1 MKRKIILTVIATM
14 MITMAGCG
22 KKPSD
27 SQAEPTT
34 KSTQE
39 TDVTEEK
46 ESSDVTEQ
54 KAQTDAAS
62 GDTTGV
68 YPDATGITEIA
79 MGVTEDIC
87 TFKVPLN
94 YGLAGS
100 YYDENNEGH
109 TIKGLDSA
117 TTTIEEAI
125 AEGAFSTGNHLASFT
140 MSPREMAYPRITV
153 NMYVSDM
160 MTWDELKAYYSEAKT
175 IGNENMPAL
184 LYQVEALE
192 GQAVAVALKLSDD
205 ITMQIVYEDTSSLES
220 EIGED
225 ELGQRLY
232 NLVTVK

>member
-27 SQAEPTT
+27 LQAEPTT

-39 TDVTEEK
+39 TGVTEEK
-46 ESSDVTEQ
+46 EPGNVAEQ
-54 KAQTDAAS
+54 KAQTETSS

-68 YPDATGITEIA
+68 YPNATDITEIA

-94 YGLAGS
+94 YVLAGS

-109 TIKGLDSA
+109 VIKGLNSA
-117 TTTIEEAI
+117 TTTVEEAI
-125 AEGAFSTGNHLASFT
+125 AEGSFSTGNHLASFT
-140 MSPREMAYPRITV
+140 MSSLEMESTRITV
-153 NMYVSDM
+153 DMYVSDL
-160 MTWDELKAYYSEAKT
+160 MTWDEFKTYYSEAKT

-184 LYQVEALE
+184 LYHVEALD

-205 ITMQIVYEDTSSLES
+205 ITMQIVYEGSLES

>member
-1 MKRKIILTVIATM
+1 MKRKLILTIFTAM
-14 MITMAGCG
+14 MITTMTGCG
-22 KKPSD
+22 QKTSD
-27 SQAEPTT
+27 SHN
-34 KSTQE
+34 KSQVKQTQE
-39 TDVTEEK
+39 
-46 ESSDVTEQ
+46 SSVSEDKKSNKTS
-54 KAQTDAAS
+54 K
-62 GDTTGV
+62 DTTGV

-117 TTTIEEAI
+117 TTTIEEAR

-205 ITMQIVYEDTSSLES
+205 ITMQIVYEGSLEK
-220 EIGED
+220 EIGMD

>member
-1 MKRKIILTVIATM
+1 MKKKLVLILSTM
-14 MITMAGCG
+14 LMAINIVGCTTNTSNPSV
-22 KKPSD
+22 KNSQESNISSD
-27 SQAEPTT
+27 SKEDTENNTT
-34 KSTQE
+34 E
-39 TDVTEEK
+39 L
-46 ESSDVTEQ
+46 
-54 KAQTDAAS
+54 
-62 GDTTGV
+62 
-68 YPDATGITEIA
+68 YPNATGITEIA

-220 EIGED
+220 EIGEE

-232 NLVTVK
+232 ELVTLL